1 MGERTER
8 GLGAGWIIAIYC
20 ALKPV
25 YLFSSGTMQLC
36 DYFLVLALLL
46 LAAYQH
52 LRLPIPSGCGSF
64 LKLFAIILVY
74 QTAVNTAWYLA
85 VRDTRMLFSNL
96 YYVFNFLSLYTTL
109 WIYLVAGLERT
120 IRSLTLGC
128 FLGVLIAGSGA
139 FASSGV
145 GSRNMA
151 LFNNPNQLGYF
162 GVIALTVLACFPK
175 AFSRRQRVIVVV
187 LSVWLVIVS
196 ASKAAFLGMA
206 GLAAAYSIFAGERK
220 SVSALLRRIVL
231 LLILFT
237 IFYLFFYSENS
248 IITGN
253 RSVMFLRR
261 RIFRMSTESDSGLEE
276 GRGYGRILETGV
288 HFLWGMGEG
297 GYSRFAALTGKE
309 AHSTYVNLIVSYG
322 WLGFA
327 AYSFFFSRIIRGKD
341 GVTRRNLACLSG
353 LLLYFITHNGVR
365 NTLFWILLGTLLAVQ
380 LEKKKTE
387 HTLETVE
394 MASGKVRQRS

>member
-20 ALKPV
+20 ALKPI

-46 LAAYQH
+46 LAAHQH

-74 QTAVNTAWYLA
+74 QAVVNVAWYMA
-85 VRDTRMLFSNL
+85 VRDDRMLVSIL
-96 YYVFNFLSLYTTL
+96 YYVFNFIALYTAL
-109 WIYLVAGLERT
+109 WVYKLVGLERT
-120 IRSLTLGC
+120 IRGLTLGC
-128 FLGVLIAGSGA
+128 FLGVLIAGIGA
-139 FASSGV
+139 FASRGM

-175 AFSRRQRVIVVV
+175 AFSRRQRVMVAV
-187 LSVWLVIVS
+187 LSAWLVIVS

-206 GLAAAYSIFAGERK
+206 GLAIAYSIFAGERK
-220 SVSALLRRIVL
+220 SVSALLRRIFL

-237 IFYLFFYSENS
+237 IFYLFFFSENS

-253 RSVMFLRR
+253 KSVMYLRR
-261 RIFRMSTESDSGLEE
+261 RIFRMNTESDSSLEE

-322 WLGFA
+322 WFGFA
-327 AYSFFFSRIIRGKD
+327 AYVFFFYRIIRGKN
-341 GVTRRNLACLSG
+341 GATRRNLACLSG
-353 LLLYFITHNGVR
+353 LLLYFITHNGIR

-380 LEKKKTE
+380 LEEKKTE

-394 MASGKVRQRS
+394 IASGKDRQRS